1 MLTVRAEYKFDNN
14 KILGMLEEK
23 VKGLPKYVSEYMY
36 NNIGPILS
44 RTRKDVVDYIYGK
57 KGSDTPGRVGRG
69 TGKLDRATIASKQRI
84 NQYAFKAGIY
94 FDYIHAPHLASI
106 INDVENLEITPKT
119 GKYLTVP
126 DYDNNPKGKSPV
138 RVFGLKFN
146 PMINRKTGKRLIS
159 KRTGKEATPFWYRD
173 RVYHAG
179 KGIKDRYSY
188 PNILFW
194 AKEKVIMHPKIR
206 FAEIQRVVE
215 ESLSSKVIKN
225 LTEKAVENFKASRGM
240 YKPFSYSGFGG

>member
-23 VKGLPKYVSEYMY
+23 VKGLPRYVSEYMY
-36 NNIGPILS
+36 NNMGPILN
-44 RTRKDVVDYIYGK
+44 RTRQSVVDYIYGK
-57 KGSDTPGRVGRG
+57 KGSDEPGKVGRG
-69 TGKLDRATIASKQRI
+69 TGKLGRATLVSKQRI

-106 INDVENLEITPKT
+106 INDVVDLEIKPKT
-119 GKYLTVP
+119 GTYLTVP
-126 DYDNNPKGKSPV
+126 DYDNNPKGKNPV

-146 PMINRKTGKRLIS
+146 PMINRKTKAPILSADGKHH
-159 KRTGKEATPFWYRD
+159 PFWYKD
-173 RVYHAG
+173 RVYNKG
-179 KGIKDRYSY
+179 KGIKNRYKY

-194 AKEKVIMHPKIR
+194 GEKTVTRHPKIR

-215 ESLSSKVIKN
+215 ESLSPKVIKN
-225 LTEKAVENFKASRGM
+225 LSERAVENFKA
-240 YKPFSYSGFGG
+240 